1 MEVHELIGGQT
12 AGRRRDDERGRVEG
26 VVTSMDDVVMFC
38 MYHLR
43 PTPTTPHYT
52 APHYTAPHPGQHVIV
67 AVYDL
72 RTLGTQPAQPP
83 FLEYL
88 HMYHTR
94 VRIYSADGTC
104 QST

>member
-52 APHYTAPHPGQHVIV
+52 APHPGQHVIV
-67 AVYDL
+67 AIDDR
-72 RTLGTQPAQPP
+72 RTLLNQPSHL
-83 FLEYL
+83 F
-88 HMYHTR
+88 
-94 VRIYSADGTC
+94 
-104 QST
+104 